1 MDERE
6 LIARLQKRDEAA
18 FEELIRQ
25 YEKKVY
31 SLCFRMCG
39 NSEDAEEAAQDAFLA
54 LWRGIDRFRQES
66 SLSTWIYRLATN
78 ACIDTLR
85 RRKKQ
90 SGSVSLDD
98 EELFVDAVDTSPQP
112 QETVEHREAQKL
124 LQEGLS
130 ALVIPAPEVCVVAN
144 IGLEHTA
151 ILGDTVEKIAAEKC
165 GIIKHGSHAVLFGQ
179 SEGVENVA
187 REKCAQEDVAL
198 TITAQEKLERISSS
212 LDGQEFKYR
221 GRGPYHLRLLGEYQL
236 LNALTVIDVCNA
248 LRSRG
253 WDKLTDEAIDE
264 GLSHAQWPGRLELLR
279 RGPDFIV
286 DGAHNPQCVDALMDS
301 LAALYGDKK
310 LIFLTGVLRDK
321 DWHQMLRRALPLA
334 KAFVVITPP
343 SARALDENELA
354 AWLNAQGVQAVP
366 AKDTDDGVRRA
377 LALAGED
384 DAICSWGS
392 LYFTGEVRRVL
403 TEQ

>member
-31 SLCFRMCG
+31 TLCFRMCG

-124 LQEGLS
+124 LQKGLS
-130 ALVIPAPEVCVVAN
+130 ALPEEYRKV
-144 IGLEHTA
+144 L
-151 ILGDTVEKIAAEKC
+151 IL
-165 GIIKHGSHAVLFGQ
+165 
-179 SEGVENVA
+179 
-187 REKCAQEDVAL
+187 RE
-198 TITAQEKLERISSS
+198 I
-212 LDGQEFKYR
+212 
-221 GRGPYHLRLLGEYQL
+221 
-236 LNALTVIDVCNA
+236 
-248 LRSRG
+248 
-253 WDKLTDEAIDE
+253 E
-264 GLSHAQWPGRLELLR
+264 GLSYTEIAESASIELGTVKSRISRGRSLLR
-279 RGPDFIV
+279 
-286 DGAHNPQCVDALMDS
+286 N
-301 LAALYGDKK
+301 
-310 LIFLTGVLRDK
+310 FLSGNGNFFEITSSKVTECNREE
-321 DWHQMLRRALPLA
+321 MSA
-334 KAFVVITPP
+334 K
-343 SARALDENELA
+343 
-354 AWLNAQGVQAVP
+354 
-366 AKDTDDGVRRA
+366 
-377 LALAGED
+377 
-384 DAICSWGS
+384 
-392 LYFTGEVRRVL
+392 
-403 TEQ
+403 

>member
-31 SLCFRMCG
+31 TLCFRMCG

-124 LQEGLS
+124 LQEGLP
-130 ALVIPAPEVCVVAN
+130 ALPEQDRK
-144 IGLEHTA
+144 LL
-151 ILGDTVEKIAAEKC
+151 IL
-165 GIIKHGSHAVLFGQ
+165 
-179 SEGVENVA
+179 
-187 REKCAQEDVAL
+187 RE
-198 TITAQEKLERISSS
+198 I
-212 LDGQEFKYR
+212 
-221 GRGPYHLRLLGEYQL
+221 
-236 LNALTVIDVCNA
+236 
-248 LRSRG
+248 
-253 WDKLTDEAIDE
+253 E
-264 GLSHAQWPGRLELLR
+264 GLSYTEIAESASIELGTVKSRISRGRSLLR
-279 RGPDFIV
+279 
-286 DGAHNPQCVDALMDS
+286 N
-301 LAALYGDKK
+301 
-310 LIFLTGVLRDK
+310 FLSGNGNFFEIASSKVTECNREE
-321 DWHQMLRRALPLA
+321 MSA
-334 KAFVVITPP
+334 K
-343 SARALDENELA
+343 
-354 AWLNAQGVQAVP
+354 
-366 AKDTDDGVRRA
+366 
-377 LALAGED
+377 
-384 DAICSWGS
+384 
-392 LYFTGEVRRVL
+392 
-403 TEQ
+403 

>member
-31 SLCFRMCG
+31 TLCFRMCG

-112 QETVEHREAQKL
+112 QETVEHRETQKL

-130 ALVIPAPEVCVVAN
+130 ALPEEYRTV
-144 IGLEHTA
+144 L
-151 ILGDTVEKIAAEKC
+151 IL
-165 GIIKHGSHAVLFGQ
+165 
-179 SEGVENVA
+179 
-187 REKCAQEDVAL
+187 RE
-198 TITAQEKLERISSS
+198 I
-212 LDGQEFKYR
+212 
-221 GRGPYHLRLLGEYQL
+221 
-236 LNALTVIDVCNA
+236 
-248 LRSRG
+248 
-253 WDKLTDEAIDE
+253 E
-264 GLSHAQWPGRLELLR
+264 GLSYTEIAESASIELGTVKSRISRGRSLLR
-279 RGPDFIV
+279 
-286 DGAHNPQCVDALMDS
+286 N
-301 LAALYGDKK
+301 
-310 LIFLTGVLRDK
+310 FLSGNGNFFEIASSKVTECNREE
-321 DWHQMLRRALPLA
+321 MSA
-334 KAFVVITPP
+334 K
-343 SARALDENELA
+343 
-354 AWLNAQGVQAVP
+354 
-366 AKDTDDGVRRA
+366 
-377 LALAGED
+377 
-384 DAICSWGS
+384 
-392 LYFTGEVRRVL
+392 
-403 TEQ
+403 

>member
-130 ALVIPAPEVCVVAN
+130 AL
-144 IGLEHTA
+144 LEEYRKVL
-151 ILGDTVEKIAAEKC
+151 IL
-165 GIIKHGSHAVLFGQ
+165 
-179 SEGVENVA
+179 
-187 REKCAQEDVAL
+187 RE
-198 TITAQEKLERISSS
+198 I
-212 LDGQEFKYR
+212 
-221 GRGPYHLRLLGEYQL
+221 
-236 LNALTVIDVCNA
+236 
-248 LRSRG
+248 
-253 WDKLTDEAIDE
+253 E
-264 GLSHAQWPGRLELLR
+264 GLSYTEIAESASIELGTVKSRISRGRSLLR
-279 RGPDFIV
+279 
-286 DGAHNPQCVDALMDS
+286 N
-301 LAALYGDKK
+301 
-310 LIFLTGVLRDK
+310 FLSGNGNFFEIASSKVTECNREE
-321 DWHQMLRRALPLA
+321 MSA
-334 KAFVVITPP
+334 K
-343 SARALDENELA
+343 
-354 AWLNAQGVQAVP
+354 
-366 AKDTDDGVRRA
+366 
-377 LALAGED
+377 
-384 DAICSWGS
+384 
-392 LYFTGEVRRVL
+392 
-403 TEQ
+403 